1 MAELSKRE
9 QDMARESDLFGM
21 EIFVVGDDGSRT
33 RFELGHLGSHLARR
47 VTLSPPVP
55 DQRSRFG
62 NLPVGI
68 DLFPG
73 QAWPFSMETSW
84 SGRPDMP
91 TLEWDGHAPRHIRF
105 PFMARH
111 VQLPSVAK

>member
-1 MAELSKRE
+1 MAELTKRE
-9 QDMARESDLFGM
+9 RDMAGERDRFGM
-21 EIFVVGDDGSRT
+21 EIFVVGEDGFRT
-33 RFELGHLGSHLARR
+33 LFELRHLGSHLARR
-47 VTLSPPVP
+47 VTLSPPAP
-55 DQRSRFG
+55 DQRSRFE
-62 NLPVGI
+62 NLPVGV

-84 SGRPDMP
+84 SGRPDML

-111 VQLPSVAK
+111 LQLPPVAK